1 MLKRRVGKIFV
12 TTVLASAIA
21 ACSKPLSHDELL
33 NRADSAYRDGQLNAA
48 MIDVRTA
55 LQEHPDSAAARRLHG
70 EILMA
75 QRASVDAA
83 ANFERSLQSEESAE
97 VAALYAKALND
108 SAQSRQVLAL
118 HEEGRF
124 DYAKEEPAYIA
135 QWVIASVR
143 AGQGDQAQDTLF
155 DALEAHPDHP
165 QLELAHA
172 YLLLQHNRSPMEA
185 ARILE
190 RLTNAE
196 GRWADA
202 WSYLG
207 LAHQLSGERD
217 SAVAAYA
224 KAVELNAFRF
234 EDRIALISL
243 LIDAED
249 YQTARQHLA
258 QLENVDH
265 PSMHFAEARLLLVE
279 EDRRGAV
286 QKLQQVL
293 AAQPDHI
300 GALYLSGVANAQLG
314 NFSTAET
321 QLRRFLR
328 LVPGHLDGSLTLAQ
342 VYLSLEEPTRAES
355 LMRRVLEQHPDDTRV
370 VNVLGIAI
378 AAQGGDPA
386 STLFEDLASGTPD
399 SPLLRLQLGSQLLRA
414 GEMERGISEL
424 EAARD
429 LDPHSPDIRG
439 NLVLAHLLNNN
450 DEAAQAEVDDY
461 LSVADEQPDS
471 HLLAARLA
479 LHQGDFDAARA
490 HYERAQEI
498 HPDNPDSR
506 DGLALVAMQ
515 QGDEERAL
523 ALLEDAED
531 LDGMLKYALVHE
543 HRGDETAML
552 QALQRA
558 ASAYPDRIDPHLTEA
573 RYYFRVGEYQ
583 KAVDKAESMRPD
595 YPDEPQVY
603 QLLTG
608 SYLSLDDGARARE
621 AAEKLLELVPDN
633 PRALRLAAQAELV
646 SGNAEVA
653 EAHLKTI
660 LDNQPD
666 DLATRQLLL
675 EVLLQQGKIAELDE
689 QLQLLPEGFLPE
701 AQLLT
706 ARGRLALETGRLD
719 EAEPLLRQAFEQEPN
734 STTLVFLTHVLSM
747 KDDMPTAVN
756 LLESWLEEHPDDS
769 QALHQVG
776 TIYIAQGQDD
786 EAIEV
791 YERLVAQSP
800 DDVVALNN
808 LAWSYRDI
816 EQDRALTLAEKA
828 ADLAP
833 DSAAITDTHAMVLFH
848 RGEFDKALAVNEKAL
863 GLEPKNPQL
872 RYHRARILAE
882 AGSNSEAVSI
892 LEAIASEEVPFPG
905 RSEALEL
912 LSELKGS

>member
-1 MLKRRVGKIFV
+1 
-12 TTVLASAIA
+12 
-21 ACSKPLSHDELL
+21 
-33 NRADSAYRDGQLNAA
+33 
-48 MIDVRTA
+48 
-55 LQEHPDSAAARRLHG
+55 
-70 EILMA
+70 
-75 QRASVDAA
+75 
-83 ANFERSLQSEESAE
+83 
-97 VAALYAKALND
+97 
-108 SAQSRQVLAL
+108 
-118 HEEGRF
+118 
-124 DYAKEEPAYIA
+124 
-135 QWVIASVR
+135 
-143 AGQGDQAQDTLF
+143 
-155 DALEAHPDHP
+155 
-165 QLELAHA
+165 
-172 YLLLQHNRSPMEA
+172 
-185 ARILE
+185 
-190 RLTNAE
+190 
-196 GRWADA
+196 
-202 WSYLG
+202 
-207 LAHQLSGERD
+207 
-217 SAVAAYA
+217 
-224 KAVELNAFRF
+224 
-234 EDRIALISL
+234 
-243 LIDAED
+243 
-249 YQTARQHLA
+249 
-258 QLENVDH
+258 
-265 PSMHFAEARLLLVE
+265 
-279 EDRRGAV
+279 
-286 QKLQQVL
+286 
-293 AAQPDHI
+293 
-300 GALYLSGVANAQLG
+300 
-314 NFSTAET
+314 
-321 QLRRFLR
+321 
-328 LVPGHLDGSLTLAQ
+328 
-342 VYLSLEEPTRAES
+342 
-355 LMRRVLEQHPDDTRV
+355 
-370 VNVLGIAI
+370 
-378 AAQGGDPA
+378 
-386 STLFEDLASGTPD
+386 
-399 SPLLRLQLGSQLLRA
+399 
-414 GEMERGISEL
+414 
-424 EAARD
+424 
-429 LDPHSPDIRG
+429 
-439 NLVLAHLLNNN
+439 
-450 DEAAQAEVDDY
+450 
-461 LSVADEQPDS
+461 
-471 HLLAARLA
+471 
-479 LHQGDFDAARA
+479 
-490 HYERAQEI
+490 
-498 HPDNPDSR
+498 
-506 DGLALVAMQ
+506 MQ
-515 QGDEERAL
+515 QGDDERAL

-573 RYYFRVGEYQ
+573 RYYFRVGEYL
-583 KAVDKAESMRPD
+583 KAVDKAESMRSD

-689 QLQLLPEGFLPE
+689 QLQLLPDGFLPE

-863 GLEPKNPQL
+863 GLEPENPQL

>member
-1 MLKRRVGKIFV
+1 MLKKRIGKIFV

-33 NRADSAYRDGQLNAA
+33 NRADTAYRDGQLNAA

-70 EILMA
+70 EILLA

-83 ANFERSLQSEESAE
+83 SNFERSLQSEESAE

-108 SAQSRQVLAL
+108 SAQSQRVLTL
-118 HEEGRF
+118 YEEGRF
-124 DYAKEEPAYIA
+124 DYAKDEPAYIA
-135 QWVIASVR
+135 QWVIAAVR
-143 AGQGDQAQDTLF
+143 AGQGDQAQETLF
-155 DALEAHPDHP
+155 HALETHPEHP

-185 ARILE
+185 AQILE
-190 RLTNAE
+190 SLTGADAS
-196 GRWADA
+196 WADA

-207 LAHQLSGERD
+207 LASQLSGDRD
-217 SAVAAYA
+217 GAMAAYA

-234 EDRIALISL
+234 EDRMALISL
-243 LIDAED
+243 LIDTED
-249 YQTARQHLA
+249 YEAAKQHLA

-279 EDRRGAV
+279 DNQRGAV

-300 GALYLSGVANAQLG
+300 GALYLSGVANGQLS

-321 QLRRFLR
+321 QLRRFLG
-328 LVPGHLDGSLTLAQ
+328 LVPGHLDGSLALAQ
-342 VYLSLEEPTRAES
+342 VYLSLEAPARAET
-355 LMRRVLEQHPDDTRV
+355 LMRRVLKQHPEDSRV

-386 STLFEDLASGTPD
+386 STLFEDLASDVPD

-414 GEMERGISEL
+414 GEMERGIGEL
-424 EAARD
+424 EAARE

-439 NLVLAHLLNNN
+439 NLVLAHLLNSNE
-450 DEAAQAEVDDY
+450 EAAQAEVDDY
-461 LSVADEQPDS
+461 LDVASEQPDS

-479 LHQGDFDAARA
+479 LHQGDFGGAER
-490 HYERAQEI
+490 HYERALEI
-498 HPDNPDSR
+498 HPENPDSR

-515 QGDEERAL
+515 QGDDDRAL
-523 ALLEDAED
+523 VLLEDAED

-543 HRGDETAML
+543 HRGDEDAL
-552 QALQRA
+552 VQALQRA
-558 ASAYPDRIDPHLTEA
+558 AAAYPDRIDPHLTEA
-573 RYYFRVGEYQ
+573 RYYFRVGEYR
-583 KAVDKAESMRPD
+583 KAVDKVESLQSS
-595 YPDEPQVY
+595 YPEEPQVY

-608 SYLSLDDGARARE
+608 SYLSLNEGERAKE
-621 AAEKLLELVPDN
+621 AADKLLELVPEN

-646 SGNAEVA
+646 TGNPEAAET
-653 EAHLKTI
+653 HLNNI
-660 LDNQPD
+660 LDGQPD
-666 DLATRQLLL
+666 DVVTRQLLL

-701 AQLLT
+701 AQLLA

-719 EAEPLLRQAFEQEPN
+719 EAEPLLRKSFEQEPN

-747 KDDMPTAVN
+747 KDDMPAAAS
-756 LLESWLEEHPDDS
+756 LLQSWLEEHPEDL

-786 EAIEV
+786 EAIAV
-791 YERLVAQSP
+791 YERLIAQTP

-816 EQDRALTLAEKA
+816 EQDRALTLAQKA
-828 ADLAP
+828 SDLAP

-863 GLEPKNPQL
+863 GLEPQNPQL
-872 RYHRARILAE
+872 RYHRAMILAE
-882 AGSNSEAVSI
+882 AGSDSEAVSI
-892 LEAIASEEVPFPG
+892 LESIANEEVAFPG